1 MIKNILVPL
10 DGSEHSKGALEYALW
25 MAERFSGALFG
36 QHVIDTVSIEGTF
49 FHDISGSLGFEPYID
64 ISTKMREAL
73 EERGKAILEEFSRR
87 CRERSIRHESF
98 LDMGLV
104 PNEIGERA
112 KAADLV
118 VIGHRGINEEFSTG
132 LLGGTAENVTRK
144 SPRPVFVSTKIFHA
158 IERPLLAYDASQRA
172 GAAMESAAEFCA
184 RFKLPLTVLHIS
196 GGGDGGGG
204 EEGAAMESAAEF
216 CARFKLPLTVLH
228 IARDEAL
235 GQKVLQTARSYLA
248 SYEIDARY
256 ELARGYPEQKIID
269 YLVNFGY
276 DLLFIG
282 AYGHRRIIEL
292 VIGSATEYV
301 LRKSPRP
308 VFLSR

>member
-104 PNEIGERA
+104 PNEICERA

-132 LLGGTAENVTRK
+132 LLGGTAENVTRQ
-144 SPRPVFVSTKIFHA
+144 SPRPVFVSTRSFRA
-158 IERPLLAYDASQRA
+158 IERPLLAYDGSQRA
-172 GAAMESAAEFCA
+172 
-184 RFKLPLTVLHIS
+184 
-196 GGGDGGGG
+196 
-204 EEGAAMESAAEF
+204 GAAMESAAEF

-269 YLVNFGY
+269 SLVNFGY

-301 LRKSPRP
+301 LRKSPCP
-308 VFLSR
+308 VFLNR

>member
-1 MIKNILVPL
+1 
-10 DGSEHSKGALEYALW
+10 
-25 MAERFSGALFG
+25 
-36 QHVIDTVSIEGTF
+36 
-49 FHDISGSLGFEPYID
+49 
-64 ISTKMREAL
+64 
-73 EERGKAILEEFSRR
+73 
-87 CRERSIRHESF
+87 
-98 LDMGLV
+98 MGLV
-104 PNEIGERA
+104 PNEICERA

-144 SPRPVFVSTKIFHA
+144 SPRPVFVSPKIFHA

-172 GAAMESAAEFCA
+172 
-184 RFKLPLTVLHIS
+184 
-196 GGGDGGGG
+196 
-204 EEGAAMESAAEF
+204 GAAMESAAEF

>member
-73 EERGKAILEEFSRR
+73 EERGKAILEDFSRR

-98 LDMGLV
+98 LDIGLV
-104 PNEIGERA
+104 PNEICERA

-184 RFKLPLTVLHIS
+184 RFKLPLTVLH
-196 GGGDGGGG
+196 
-204 EEGAAMESAAEF
+204 
-216 CARFKLPLTVLH
+216 V
-228 IARDEAL
+228 ARDEAL

>member
-104 PNEIGERA
+104 PNEICERA

-132 LLGGTAENVTRK
+132 LLGGTAENVTRQ
-144 SPRPVFVSTKIFHA
+144 SPRPVFVSTRSFRA
-158 IERPLLAYDASQRA
+158 IERPLLAYDGSQRA
-172 GAAMESAAEFCA
+172 
-184 RFKLPLTVLHIS
+184 
-196 GGGDGGGG
+196 
-204 EEGAAMESAAEF
+204 GAAMESAAEF

-269 YLVNFGY
+269 SLVNFGY